1 MTEDELRQYIR
12 RLCPKENESCEWKEF
27 KNLKHAVSGNKGEDI
42 ISYVSALANMQGGH
56 LIVGVKDGTL
66 EIVGIRE
73 VHDYTPENIRKRIL
87 GKCTNLD
94 SEAFQ
99 VEPVETVESNKLVW
113 IFHVPKHRP
122 RLPVYAHDTAWQ
134 RLEDSLVEL
143 RRERLAAIL
152 AEPLTETDWTA
163 ELVVDATL
171 LDLDNQA
178 LAKAREKYR
187 EKNRTTS
194 FAGEIDSWD
203 DRTFLDKAKITI
215 QGKITKAAL
224 FLLGKSESSHFLLPH
239 PAQITWKLDAEE
251 KAYEHFSP
259 PFLLTTTE
267 VLRRIRNI
275 KYKIFPDN
283 YLLAAEVNKYETRV
297 ILEALHNCIA
307 HQDYRS
313 NARVTVTERVD
324 RLIFENSGSFYDGRP
339 EDYFSGERTPRR
351 YRNPWLAQAMVNLNM
366 IDTVG
371 LGIHSMILAQRQR
384 YFPLPDYAKS
394 TPEQVVLEIFGH
406 LIDENYTKLL
416 LERQDLSLST
426 VIILD
431 RIQKKQS
438 ITEEAAT
445 KLRREGLIEG
455 RKPHYFVSAKIAAV
469 TGAGAAYTRSRGLE
483 KMKLK
488 EFVLQHLRD
497 LGPTPRARLE
507 ELLFEML
514 PADLTSVKKQN
525 KVKNLLSEMRAK
537 DQSIKSSGKGTDYK
551 WRLTESSLSTVA
563 FNKK

>member
-1 MTEDELRQYIR
+1 MTEDELRRYIQEI
-12 RLCPKENESCEWKEF
+12 CPKENESCEWKEF
-27 KNLKHAVSGNKGEDI
+27 KNLKHAISGKKGDDV
-42 ISYVSALANMQGGH
+42 ISYISALANMQGGY
-56 LIVGVKDGTL
+56 LIVGVMDGTL
-66 EIVGIRE
+66 EIVGIRDF
-73 VHDYTPENIRKRIL
+73 HDYTLENIRKRIL

-94 SEAFQ
+94 SEGFL
-99 VEPVETVESNKLVW
+99 VESIVTSDSNKEVW
-113 IFHVPKHRP
+113 LFHVPPHKP

-134 RLEDSLVEL
+134 RLGDSLVEL
-143 RRERLAAIL
+143 RRERLASIL
-152 AEPLTETDWTA
+152 AEPLTEKDWTA
-163 ELVVDATL
+163 EIVADASL
-171 LDLDNQA
+171 KDLDPQA
-178 LAKAREKYR
+178 LAKAREKFK
-187 EKNRTTS
+187 EKNRTAS
-194 FAGEIDSWD
+194 FAGEIDVWD
-203 DRTFLDKAKITI
+203 DHTFLDRAKITI
-215 QGKITKAAL
+215 QGKVTRAAL
-224 FLLGKSESSHFLLPH
+224 VLLGKSESSHFLLPH

-283 YLLAAEVNKYETRV
+283 FLLAAEVNKYETRV

-307 HQDYRS
+307 HQDYRAY
-313 NARVTVTERVD
+313 ARVTVTEKVD

-339 EDYFSGERTPRR
+339 EDYFSGEKTPRR
-351 YRNPWLAQAMVNLNM
+351 YRNLWLAQAMVNLNM

-371 LGIHSMILAQRQR
+371 LGIHSMILAQRLR
-384 YFPLPDYAKS
+384 YFPLPDYTHS

-416 LERQDLSLST
+416 LERKDLTLAT
-426 VIILD
+426 VILLD

-438 ITEEAAT
+438 VTDEAAA

-455 RKPHYFVSAKIAAV
+455 RKPHYFVSAKIAAA
-469 TGAGAAYTRSRGLE
+469 TGAGAAYTRSRGLD
-483 KMKLK
+483 KQKLK

-497 LGPTPRARLE
+497 LGPTSRSRLE

-537 DQSIKSSGKGTDYK
+537 DQSITSSGKGTDYK
-551 WRLTESSLSTVA
+551 WKLVE
-563 FNKK
+563 K